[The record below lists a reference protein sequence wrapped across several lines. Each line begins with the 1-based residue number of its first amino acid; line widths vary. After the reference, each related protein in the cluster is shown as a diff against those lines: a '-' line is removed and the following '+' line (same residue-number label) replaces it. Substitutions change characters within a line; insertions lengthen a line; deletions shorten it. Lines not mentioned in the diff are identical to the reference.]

1 MKREQ
6 LTIMFSTLVLVIVI
20 LCGAVIALSAKYN
33 ELEAENDALVTAY
46 IECEAGTP

>member
-6 LTIMFSTLVLVIVI
+6 VTIMFSTLVLIIVV

-33 ELEAENDALVTAY
+33 DLAAEHDKLHSAY
-46 IECEAGTP
+46 ETCKAGTP